1 MSIFARKPN
10 VSTKLRNKL
19 LVSFCL
25 MSLLPI
31 LIGVYIASFFIKF
44 PFAMNTA
51 HLLTI
56 SLVTIFSLTLS
67 FSGYWV
73 TRQLVSP
80 ILEVADYAR
89 QIARGEPAAPKM
101 VKGSE
106 EIEELAK
113 SLKTISENARE
124 LLDKVEKLS
133 MKDELTGLYNVHYIH
148 ERLNE
153 EIQRAIHFQRPC
165 SFAYF
170 SIGLSDSEGSP
181 LDAAVSEEVLK
192 SIADIFR
199 KRLGEFD
206 RAARISVMEF
216 AVIYPDKNKKKC
228 IQLVEQIRGEILA
241 AYGTLDKG
249 RARVCVS
256 IGISE
261 NPIDGVSAEEL
272 YKKAELRVES
282 ARASGHNG
290 IEASN

>member
-1 MSIFARKPN
+1 
-10 VSTKLRNKL
+10 
-19 LVSFCL
+19 

-31 LIGVYIASFFIKF
+31 LVGVYIASFFIKF
-44 PFAMNTA
+44 PFTVNAAN
-51 HLLTI
+51 LLTI
-56 SLVTIFSLTLS
+56 SLVTVFSLTLS
-67 FSGYWV
+67 FLGYLV

-80 ILEVADYAR
+80 IVEVADYAR
-89 QIARGEPAAPKM
+89 QIARGEPAAPKS

-124 LLDKVEKLS
+124 LLGKVEKLS
-133 MKDELTGLYNVHYIH
+133 MKDKLTGLYNVTYLH

-153 EIQRAIHFQRPC
+153 EIQRAIYFQRPC

-170 SIGLSDSEGSP
+170 GIGLPDSRGSP
-181 LDAAVSEEVLK
+181 LGASASEEVLK
-192 SIADIFR
+192 VIADVFR
-199 KRLGEFD
+199 KHLGEFD
-206 RAARISVMEF
+206 RAARITASEF

-228 IQLVEQIRGEILA
+228 IQLAEQIRGEILEA
-241 AYGTLDKG
+241 CGTLDKG
-249 RARVCVS
+249 RAGFCVS

-272 YKKAELRVES
+272 YKKAELRVGL
-282 ARASGHNG
+282 ARARGRNV